1 MILIIIAVYLAL
13 TFLLTV
19 VGIERQMAGLQVF
32 IISIFLTPIVGV
44 FYVYINKNNTSKIN
58 YYHCSECNY
67 IYPVKMS
74 DCPICME
81 KGVKVKLKKYVSPFK
96 VSEVVGVLNVAS

>member
-1 MILIIIAVYLAL
+1 MTIAIISVYLAL

-19 VGIERQMAGLQVF
+19 MGIEKQIGGGQVF
-32 IISIFLTPIVGV
+32 LVSLFLTPVVALLFIYGK
-44 FYVYINKNNTSKIN
+44 KNSVSKIN

-81 KGVKVKLKKYVSPFK
+81 KGIKIKLKKYKSPHN
-96 VSEVVGVLNVAS
+96 VADVVGVLNVA

>member
-1 MILIIIAVYLAL
+1 MTLMIIAIYLGL
-13 TFLLTV
+13 TFSLTV
-19 VGIERQMAGLQVF
+19 MGIERQMAGLQVF
-32 IISIFLTPIVGV
+32 MISIFLTPLVGV
-44 FYVYINKNNTSKIN
+44 FYIYSKKHKTSQIN

-81 KGVKVKLKKYVSPFK
+81 KGVKIKLKRYKSPCK
-96 VSEVVGVLNVAS
+96 VANVVGVLNVA